1 MNQLETILAMR
12 KTLTSMNDSLTPYSG
27 KNEYQRYL
35 DSLRHY
41 KNVLNSYMTTANNE
55 IDRAINKSY
64 TIVRSFIVT
73 DIKNIRDENGG
84 K

>member
-1 MNQLETILAMR
+1 
-12 KTLTSMNDSLTPYSG
+12 
-27 KNEYQRYL
+27 
-35 DSLRHY
+35 
-41 KNVLNSYMTTANNE
+41 MTTANNE